1 MGHGKFRSQLYR
13 LPSDFWPRQCSLRLL
28 PRKQQLQ
35 STNCSDGM
43 RDFGMPRDDVATD
56 EQSGSFDLGSGLR
69 TGQLLELP
77 HNQGLGRGFV

>member
-1 MGHGKFRSQLYR
+1 
-13 LPSDFWPRQCSLRLL
+13 
-28 PRKQQLQ
+28 
-35 STNCSDGM
+35 M